1 MSNYELETPLMTAMT
16 VPDRLTA
23 TWLETLANGQLVAVE
38 SRLHAEFIEEEVVEK
53 KRRGSRYSLLQGPA
67 ALVNAWHRWSM
78 VNNETRSRGLL
89 VRHPK

>member
-1 MSNYELETPLMTAMT
+1 MTAMT

-78 VNNETRSRGLL
+78 VTNETRSTQQSPTSALGRMRL
-89 VRHPK
+89 VVVSW